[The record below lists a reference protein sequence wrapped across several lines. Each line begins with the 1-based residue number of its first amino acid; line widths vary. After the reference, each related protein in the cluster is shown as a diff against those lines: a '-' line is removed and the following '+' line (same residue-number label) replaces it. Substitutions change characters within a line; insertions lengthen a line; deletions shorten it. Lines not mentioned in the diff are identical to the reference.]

1 MFKDIIIG
9 QYVPGNSPLH
19 KMNPPV
25 KIIMTILY
33 IVLLFILKNPIS
45 YVVFTIYTITL
56 ILISGVPFKMILKGL
71 KPMLWIFIFT
81 AVLNVFM
88 TPGDTVWALK
98 IFKFTL
104 KITKEGIE
112 SGSLMVI
119 RLLYLVMGT
128 SLLTL
133 TTSPLQLTDG
143 IEKLLKPFNKI
154 KVPSHEIAMM
164 MTIAIRFIP
173 TLAEETDKIMKAQMA
188 RGADFETGNIIN
200 NKYIAQEEFKE
211 EGVFNRIYTD
221 LNKLS
226 RSLNLKISSL
236 DKEKES
242 IKELVTDI
250 SHQLKTP
257 LASLKLYNTL
267 LIEEELDDEDRIEFL
282 KTNEMSINKLH
293 NLIDSLVNISRLEA
307 SMINIKIENKSI
319 KQTLIKAINSTV
331 PKANQ
336 KNININIEDF
346 EDIEIPHDTK
356 WTEESIF
363 NVLEN
368 AVKYSSENKDI
379 NVQVSET
386 INFIRI
392 DIKDNGIGID
402 KSEYNNIFKRFY
414 RSEKVDDIEGSGIGL
429 YLSRKIL
436 EKQGG
441 NIIVSSQKEQGSKFS
456 LFLTKV

>member
-154 KVPSHEIAMM
+154 KVPSLPEQ
-164 MTIAIRFIP
+164 T
-173 TLAEETDKIMKAQMA
+173 KI
-188 RGADFETGNIIN
+188 ADFLSLFDEKI
-200 NKYIAQEEFKE
+200 YIE
-211 EGVFNRIYTD
+211 
-221 LNKLS
+221 
-226 RSLNLKISSL
+226 
-236 DKEKES
+236 
-242 IKELVTDI
+242 
-250 SHQLKTP
+250 
-257 LASLKLYNTL
+257 
-267 LIEEELDDEDRIEFL
+267 
-282 KTNEMSINKLH
+282 
-293 NLIDSLVNISRLEA
+293 
-307 SMINIKIENKSI
+307 
-319 KQTLIKAINSTV
+319 KQTLEHLKEL
-331 PKANQ
+331 K
-336 KNININIEDF
+336 K
-346 EDIEIPHDTK
+346 
-356 WTEESIF
+356 
-363 NVLEN
+363 
-368 AVKYSSENKDI
+368 
-379 NVQVSET
+379 
-386 INFIRI
+386 
-392 DIKDNGIGID
+392 
-402 KSEYNNIFKRFY
+402 
-414 RSEKVDDIEGSGIGL
+414 GL
-429 YLSRKIL
+429 L
-436 EKQGG
+436 QQMF
-441 NIIVSSQKEQGSKFS
+441 V
-456 LFLTKV
+456 

>member
-133 TTSPLQLTDG
+133 TTSPLQL
-143 IEKLLKPFNKI
+143 
-154 KVPSHEIAMM
+154 PSHEIAMM

-188 RGADFETGNIIN
+188 RGADFETGNIIRRAKAMIPLLVPLFVNAFRRADELATAMEARCYNGGN
-200 NKYIAQEEFKE
+200 NRTKMKETNMTKVDLGASIVFVLAAALIMAVEF
-211 EGVFNRIYTD
+211 
-221 LNKLS
+221 
-226 RSLNLKISSL
+226 
-236 DKEKES
+236 
-242 IKELVTDI
+242 
-250 SHQLKTP
+250 
-257 LASLKLYNTL
+257 
-267 LIEEELDDEDRIEFL
+267 LIEI
-282 KTNEMSINKLH
+282 
-293 NLIDSLVNISRLEA
+293 
-307 SMINIKIENKSI
+307 
-319 KQTLIKAINSTV
+319 
-331 PKANQ
+331 
-336 KNININIEDF
+336 
-346 EDIEIPHDTK
+346 
-356 WTEESIF
+356 
-363 NVLEN
+363 
-368 AVKYSSENKDI
+368 
-379 NVQVSET
+379 
-386 INFIRI
+386 
-392 DIKDNGIGID
+392 
-402 KSEYNNIFKRFY
+402 
-414 RSEKVDDIEGSGIGL
+414 
-429 YLSRKIL
+429 
-436 EKQGG
+436 
-441 NIIVSSQKEQGSKFS
+441 
-456 LFLTKV
+456 

>member
-45 YVVFTIYTITL
+45 YVVFTIYTVTL

-154 KVPSHEIAMM
+154 KVPSHEIA
-164 MTIAIRFIP
+164 
-173 TLAEETDKIMKAQMA
+173 
-188 RGADFETGNIIN
+188 
-200 NKYIAQEEFKE
+200 
-211 EGVFNRIYTD
+211 
-221 LNKLS
+221 
-226 RSLNLKISSL
+226 
-236 DKEKES
+236 
-242 IKELVTDI
+242 
-250 SHQLKTP
+250 
-257 LASLKLYNTL
+257 
-267 LIEEELDDEDRIEFL
+267 
-282 KTNEMSINKLH
+282 
-293 NLIDSLVNISRLEA
+293 
-307 SMINIKIENKSI
+307 
-319 KQTLIKAINSTV
+319 
-331 PKANQ
+331 
-336 KNININIEDF
+336 
-346 EDIEIPHDTK
+346 
-356 WTEESIF
+356 
-363 NVLEN
+363 
-368 AVKYSSENKDI
+368 
-379 NVQVSET
+379 
-386 INFIRI
+386 
-392 DIKDNGIGID
+392 
-402 KSEYNNIFKRFY
+402 
-414 RSEKVDDIEGSGIGL
+414 
-429 YLSRKIL
+429 
-436 EKQGG
+436 
-441 NIIVSSQKEQGSKFS
+441 
-456 LFLTKV
+456 

>member
-1 MFKDIIIG
+1 MYKDIIIG

-19 KMNPPV
+19 KMNPPL
-25 KIIMTILY
+25 IIILTILY

-164 MTIAIRFIP
+164 MTIALRFIP
-173 TLAEETDKIMKAQMA
+173 TLIEETDKIMSAQKA
-188 RGADFETGNIIN
+188 RGADMETG
-200 NKYIAQEEFKE
+200 
-211 EGVFNRIYTD
+211 
-221 LNKLS
+221 
-226 RSLNLKISSL
+226 SLIQKAKALIPVL
-236 DKEKES
+236 
-242 IKELVTDI
+242 I
-250 SHQLKTP
+250 P
-257 LASLKLYNTL
+257 LFVASFRHA
-267 LIEEELDDEDRIEFL
+267 EELALAMECRCYHGGEGRTRMKQL
-282 KTNEMSINKLH
+282 HMSIVDLYGSIFCV
-293 NLIDSLVNISRLEA
+293 LFLAGVIV
-307 SMINIKIENKSI
+307 INI
-319 KQTLIKAINSTV
+319 V
-331 PKANQ
+331 
-336 KNININIEDF
+336 
-346 EDIEIPHDTK
+346 
-356 WTEESIF
+356 
-363 NVLEN
+363 V
-368 AVKYSSENKDI
+368 
-379 NVQVSET
+379 
-386 INFIRI
+386 
-392 DIKDNGIGID
+392 
-402 KSEYNNIFKRFY
+402 
-414 RSEKVDDIEGSGIGL
+414 
-429 YLSRKIL
+429 
-436 EKQGG
+436 
-441 NIIVSSQKEQGSKFS
+441 
-456 LFLTKV
+456 

>member
-164 MTIAIRFIP
+164 MTIALRFIP
-173 TLAEETDKIMKAQMA
+173 TLIEETDKIMSAQKA
-188 RGADFETGNIIN
+188 RGADMETG
-200 NKYIAQEEFKE
+200 
-211 EGVFNRIYTD
+211 
-221 LNKLS
+221 
-226 RSLNLKISSL
+226 SLIQKAKALIPVL
-236 DKEKES
+236 
-242 IKELVTDI
+242 I
-250 SHQLKTP
+250 P
-257 LASLKLYNTL
+257 LFVASFRHA
-267 LIEEELDDEDRIEFL
+267 EELALAMECRCYHGGEGRTRMKQL
-282 KTNEMSINKLH
+282 HMSIVDLYGSIFCV
-293 NLIDSLVNISRLEA
+293 LFLAGVIV
-307 SMINIKIENKSI
+307 INIVI
-319 KQTLIKAINSTV
+319 
-331 PKANQ
+331 
-336 KNININIEDF
+336 
-346 EDIEIPHDTK
+346 
-356 WTEESIF
+356 
-363 NVLEN
+363 
-368 AVKYSSENKDI
+368 
-379 NVQVSET
+379 
-386 INFIRI
+386 
-392 DIKDNGIGID
+392 
-402 KSEYNNIFKRFY
+402 
-414 RSEKVDDIEGSGIGL
+414 
-429 YLSRKIL
+429 
-436 EKQGG
+436 
-441 NIIVSSQKEQGSKFS
+441 
-456 LFLTKV
+456 

>member
-1 MFKDIIIG
+1 MFRDIIIG

-143 IEKLLKPFNKI
+143 
-154 KVPSHEIAMM
+154 
-164 MTIAIRFIP
+164 FIP

-188 RGADFETGNIIN
+188 RGADFETGNIIRRAKAMIPLLVPLFVNAFRRADELATAMEARCYNGGN
-200 NKYIAQEEFKE
+200 NRTKMKETHMTKVDLGASIVFVLAAALIMAVEF
-211 EGVFNRIYTD
+211 
-221 LNKLS
+221 
-226 RSLNLKISSL
+226 
-236 DKEKES
+236 
-242 IKELVTDI
+242 
-250 SHQLKTP
+250 
-257 LASLKLYNTL
+257 
-267 LIEEELDDEDRIEFL
+267 LIEI
-282 KTNEMSINKLH
+282 
-293 NLIDSLVNISRLEA
+293 
-307 SMINIKIENKSI
+307 
-319 KQTLIKAINSTV
+319 
-331 PKANQ
+331 
-336 KNININIEDF
+336 
-346 EDIEIPHDTK
+346 
-356 WTEESIF
+356 
-363 NVLEN
+363 
-368 AVKYSSENKDI
+368 
-379 NVQVSET
+379 
-386 INFIRI
+386 
-392 DIKDNGIGID
+392 
-402 KSEYNNIFKRFY
+402 
-414 RSEKVDDIEGSGIGL
+414 
-429 YLSRKIL
+429 
-436 EKQGG
+436 
-441 NIIVSSQKEQGSKFS
+441 
-456 LFLTKV
+456 